1 MAKEE
6 EDVKTGEEP
15 PPEPE
20 PRPAGPTV
28 GPGLLRIATVYFG
41 LMFLVVQGPSYVF
54 IPAVVHVAST
64 LLLLLLLLLANPM
77 ERVRRC
83 LCVCVRVLC

>member
-54 IPAVVHVAST
+54 ISVVHVAST
-64 LLLLLLLLLANPM
+64 LLLLLLLPAIPM
-77 ERVRRC
+77 KGVRRC